1 MVNDSEY
8 FKKRYKLF
16 IRFIKENNLYE
27 EYRRIRENL
36 SVLQNTMLGRRIR
49 TKGQALHMMMVA
61 RVVRNYPTRI
71 QIYSDF
77 KMFYIYSEEDVCKKI
92 EKLRPK
98 WKKIVKKLEN
108 KQLWIKTKK
117 EYSEPS

>member
-27 EYRRIRENL
+27 EYRRIRENM

-61 RVVRNYPTRI
+61 NDVRNYPTRI

-108 KQLWIKTKK
+108 
-117 EYSEPS
+117 E

>member
-27 EYRRIRENL
+27 EYRRIRENM

-61 RVVRNYPTRI
+61 NDVRNYPTRI

>member
-16 IRFIKENNLYE
+16 IRFIKEYNLYE

-36 SVLQNTMLGRRIR
+36 SVLQNTLLGRRIL

-61 RVVRNYPTRI
+61 KDVRNYPTRI

-77 KMFYIYSEEDVCKKI
+77 NMFYIYSKEDVCKKI

-108 KQLWIKTKK
+108 
-117 EYSEPS
+117 E

>member
-1 MVNDSEY
+1 
-8 FKKRYKLF
+8 
-16 IRFIKENNLYE
+16 
-27 EYRRIRENL
+27 
-36 SVLQNTMLGRRIR
+36 
-49 TKGQALHMMMVA
+49 MMMVA
-61 RVVRNYPTRI
+61 KDVRNYPTRI

-108 KQLWIKTKK
+108 
-117 EYSEPS
+117 E